1 MKKQNVTFSH
11 HNQASACIASR
22 EETSL
27 HLAQQLNTHANLY
40 FSLTVHLHHI
50 YKNYFH
56 VLMVFKHVFNA
67 SEVRVILCLLFV
79 LCGFFELET
88 QVYLACFGFPR

>member
-11 HNQASACIASR
+11 HNQASTCIASR

-40 FSLTVHLHHI
+40 FFLTAHLHHI
-50 YKNYFH
+50 HKNYFH
-56 VLMVFKHVFNA
+56 VLMVFNHLQITYQSNHEIFQFKIIIKKIFY
-67 SEVRVILCLLFV
+67 V
-79 LCGFFELET
+79 LHIFF
-88 QVYLACFGFPR
+88 